1 LHRDNPSTF
10 ATPAENLGFLS
21 DAPDLFTTPRTSVIQ
36 ANVPT
41 QFNEGMI
48 TATEQFQ
55 GQMITEIKSQ
65 VEELQTDANR
75 MDGALW
81 AIGIV
86 LTAFVALLGRFWRA
100 AMRVAIIDI
109 DPKILP

>member
-1 LHRDNPSTF
+1 
-10 ATPAENLGFLS
+10 
-21 DAPDLFTTPRTSVIQ
+21 
-36 ANVPT
+36 
-41 QFNEGMI
+41 MI

-55 GQMITEIKSQ
+55 GQMIAEIKSQ
-65 VEELQTDANR
+65 VAELQSEANR

-86 LTAFVALLGRFWRA
+86 LTAFLALLGRFWRA
-100 AMRVAIIDI
+100 AMRVAIIDV